1 MNLKQF
7 AHSEYKQYCKAEG
20 SQHIVSEFAL
30 FHILNLVKKYGFK
43 RILEVGVGIGTIS
56 GSLIK
61 FSKEK
66 GFDIEFIGT
75 EANDFCLSQIP
86 KNLGENF
93 SKMNLYPEVSALSS
107 KKKYDLIIVD
117 GSEQNL
123 KEIKRKMVPG
133 GIVVI
138 EGDRKDQVEI
148 IKQIFPKLKYAH
160 LISLNKNGEYSVK
173 KSGDFQGGLKVI
185 FTSPTGKQFLHWI
198 RIRASTAA
206 RFQIRKFL

>member
-7 AHSEYKQYCKAEG
+7 AHTQYKQYCLAEG

-30 FHILNLVKKYGFK
+30 FHILNLIKKYGFK

-61 FSKEK
+61 FSKEEGLDI
-66 GFDIEFIGT
+66 GFTGT

-86 KNLGENF
+86 RNLGQDF
-93 SKMNLYPEVSALSS
+93 SQLDLYPGVSALPREQ
-107 KKKYDLIIVD
+107 KYDLIIVD

-123 KEIKRKMVPG
+123 DEIKPKMIPG
-133 GIVVI
+133 GVVVI

-148 IKQIFPKLKYAH
+148 IKDIFPKSEYAH
-160 LISLNKNGEYSVK
+160 LISLNKNREYSVK
-173 KSGDFQGGLKVI
+173 KSEDFQGGLKVNI
-185 FTSPTGKQFLHWI
+185 
-198 RIRASTAA
+198 
-206 RFQIRKFL
+206 